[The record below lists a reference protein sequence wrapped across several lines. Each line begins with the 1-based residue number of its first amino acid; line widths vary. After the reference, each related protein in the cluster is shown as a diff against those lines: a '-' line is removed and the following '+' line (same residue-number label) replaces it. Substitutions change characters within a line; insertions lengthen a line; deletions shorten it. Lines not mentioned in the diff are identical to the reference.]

1 MCTKLLWLL
10 VVLSIVLSACG
21 GNTATPEAAATP
33 APDAQPTPAAG
44 TSQTTVL
51 FAVNEYEMASYNDL
65 IKAFEKDQPGIK
77 VKSISIN
84 EILGL
89 GPLDTK
95 WPDDANQRLA
105 AGADVV
111 SVSAGDQG
119 ASDQGLI
126 RDLTPFIDADTA
138 FKAADFIP
146 GALEQFQ
153 WKGGTWGVP
162 TSAEFQFISFDKAL
176 FDKAGVKYPEA
187 GWTWDDFTAKAKALT
202 VRSGDTTTQ
211 WGFIEPFPNHARFIK
226 SRVTALIDHATDPA
240 TPRFDQPDVRAAVQ
254 WYTDLY
260 LKDKVTPYFPP
271 PKGEVTAANLPESY
285 KLVQAGK
292 AAMSTDSGL
301 SWQVRKQQN
310 KTMSL
315 APMPIDKANDH
326 TSPLY
331 VSGLVMS
338 SGTTK
343 PEAAWRWMSFLSQ
356 QAPTTI
362 ATFKRLPARLSVLE
376 SGGLLD
382 KLDPDYAAAARF
394 AFDHVMPSESTP
406 VGSAFTDAIEAIL
419 KDGKPIEQAL
429 ADAQSKA
436 KDNIAEAAK
445 KAADATPV
453 PTVVVVAPKETPVN
467 QNATT
472 IKFSLGTATFNAPA
486 YRDLAK
492 RFTEAN
498 PDIVVEIKQPDLTNT
513 SIDIPEVAK
522 DVDCFMWAPSLQ
534 DPKNL
539 EAILNLEPFLDADKS
554 FDKNDFYAATLDQFT
569 EQGQLWALPAEVT
582 PYVIEYNRDMFD
594 AAKVAYPKAGWTMD
608 DFLATAKAM
617 TKGSGDAKQ
626 YGYVGDYF
634 EANDLVLMLQAL
646 GAKLIDTTQDPP
658 KIVFDDASMRS
669 AMQWYADLHRKHDVK
684 PMFVTDFSK
693 LLTDANTALIQRE
706 TMIDDGRTA
715 MWSSYAGMPNLTGST
730 KRPTMNIGVV
740 PLPIGAAGSKGGNY
754 VTSNGY
760 YISADTQ
767 AKQACWKWIT
777 YLTGAVEI
785 KQGLPARKSVAES
798 ETYKQK
804 VGAERAAAYQA
815 SLGEGG
821 TSSVY
826 EFFNGKNSWLSY
838 SAFWLTKAYG
848 QVVDGTAPVDK
859 ALADAQKLSD
869 DFRACVVQNKAESD
883 VKQQRKCVKQ
893 VDPSIPN
900 VLIGITD

>member
-10 VVLSIVLSACG
+10 VVSSIVLSACG
-21 GNTATPEAAATP
+21 GSTPTPEAAATP
-33 APDAQPTPAAG
+33 VPAAQPTPD
-44 TSQTTVL
+44 SNQTTLL
-51 FAVNEYEMASYNDL
+51 FAVNEYEMASYNDI
-65 IKAFEKDQPGIK
+65 IKAFEKDNPGIK
-77 VKSISIN
+77 IKAISIN

-89 GPLDTK
+89 GPLDTT

-105 AGADVV
+105 AGADAVTV
-111 SVSAGDQG
+111 NAGDQS
-119 ASDQGLI
+119 AADQGLI
-126 RDLTPFIDADTA
+126 RDLKPFIDADTT
-138 FKAADFIP
+138 FKADDFIP

-162 TSAEFQFISFDKAL
+162 TSAEFQFITFDKAL

-202 VRSGDTTTQ
+202 VRDGATTTQ
-211 WGFIEPFPNHARFIK
+211 WGFIEPFPNHARFIM
-226 SRVTALIDHATDPA
+226 SRVKALIDHATDPA

-271 PKGEVTAANLPESY
+271 PEGAVSALNLPESY

-301 SWQVRKQQN
+301 SWQVRKQQV

-326 TSPLY
+326 TSPLFA
-331 VSGLVMS
+331 SGVVMS
-338 SGTTK
+338 AGTTK
-343 PEAAWRWMSFLSQ
+343 PEAAWRWMNFLSQ
-356 QAPTTI
+356 QAPANI
-362 ATFKRLPARLSVLE
+362 ATFKRLPARLSILQ
-376 SGGLLD
+376 SSGLLD
-382 KLDPDYAAAARF
+382 KLDPDYATAVRF
-394 AFDHVMPSESTP
+394 AFEHVMASEPTAT
-406 VGSAFTDAIEAIL
+406 GGAFGDAIEAIL

-429 ADAQSKA
+429 ADAQTKA
-436 KDNIAEAAK
+436 KDFIADAAK

-453 PTVVVVAPKETPVN
+453 PTVVVAAPKETPVN

-472 IKFSLGTATFNAPA
+472 IRFSLGTATFNAPA

-498 PDIVVEIKQPDLTNT
+498 PDLVVEIKQPDMT
-513 SIDIPEVAK
+513 STSLDIPDVAK

-539 EAILNLEPFLDADKS
+539 EAILNLEPFLDADKA

-582 PYVIEYNRDMFD
+582 PYVIEYNRDVFD
-594 AAKVAYPKAGWTMD
+594 AAKVAYPKAGWTLD
-608 DFLATAKAM
+608 DFLATAKAL

-634 EANDLVLMLQAL
+634 EANDVVLMLQAL
-646 GAKLIDTTQDPP
+646 GAKLVDTTQDPP
-658 KIVFDDASMRS
+658 KLIFDDATMRS
-669 AMQWYADLHRKHDVK
+669 AMQWYADLNRKHAVK
-684 PMFVTDFSK
+684 PMFVTDYTK
-693 LLTDANTALIQRE
+693 LLTDAATALVERE
-706 TMIDDGRTA
+706 TMIDAGRAA

-730 KRPTMNIGVV
+730 KRATMNIGVV
-740 PLPIGAAGSKGGNY
+740 SMPIGPGGSKGGNY
-754 VTSNGY
+754 VASNGY
-760 YISADTQ
+760 YISADTP

-777 YLTGAVEI
+777 YLTSAVDV

-798 ETYKQK
+798 EAYKQK

-826 EFFNGKNSWLSY
+826 EFFSGKNSWLSY
-838 SAFWLTKAYG
+838 SIFWLSKAYG
-848 QVVDGTAPVDK
+848 QVADGTAPADK
-859 ALADAQKLSD
+859 VLADAQKLSD
-869 DFRACVVQNKAESD
+869 DYRACVVQNDAQSD
-883 VKQQRKCVKQ
+883 VKQQRKCLKQ
-893 VDPSIPN
+893 VDPTIPDL
-900 VLIGITD
+900 LIGITE